1 MFVQEPSGMQE
12 SGVPDFSLRLWR
24 LTPGVTGRASYTPTN
39 HKNTASRAPVDASNK
54 DCIGLRHKS
63 QW

>member
-1 MFVQEPSGMQE
+1 MQK
-12 SGVPDFSLRLWR
+12 SSVPDFSLRLWR

-39 HKNTASRAPVDASNK
+39 HKSISSRAPVDANNK